1 MPYGYR
7 HSRVQNDFGLV
18 QIVLDGAN
26 LFWTGPKY
34 FFNFDMVKKL
44 KFISKNA
51 LDLFKN
57 NLDVPKIVFEPIEG
71 PGIRKI
77 HCF

>member
-34 FFNFDMVKKL
+34 FFNFDMVQKL
-44 KFISKNA
+44 KFSSKNA
-51 LDLFKN
+51 FLDLF
-57 NLDVPKIVFEPIEG
+57 
-71 PGIRKI
+71 
-77 HCF
+77 